1 MDNINSSSSKFNQ
14 LNELVL
20 QHVALLGVCKSNLDE
35 TFPNSQFHMDSSSL
49 PLRLDRECNGGVV
62 MIFVKKDMV

>member
-14 LNELVL
+14 LKELVL
-20 QHVALLGVCKSNLDE
+20 HVALLGICESNLDE

-49 PLRLDRECNGGVV
+49 PLRLDRKCNGGVV